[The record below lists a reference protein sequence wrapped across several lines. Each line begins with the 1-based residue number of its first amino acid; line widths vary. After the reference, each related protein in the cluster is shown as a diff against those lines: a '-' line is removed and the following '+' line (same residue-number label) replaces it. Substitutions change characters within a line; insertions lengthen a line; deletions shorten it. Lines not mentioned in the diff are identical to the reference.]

1 MQTHLPRI
9 CIGKPNL
16 YVGLRFQFPK
26 AAIILKMCL
35 KVNKIIQMLLRGL
48 FICIINQAGFC
59 SRERNNIK
67 ETFWIES
74 VWALALALPT
84 GKAMAMCTSITTF
97 LIQTEPQAIF
107 FFGGG
112 GSQNIIK
119 ERLRSVLLTKH
130 LKQLLKHIIHVC
142 SRTSCA
148 QISDTVWYPKYEQ

>member
-1 MQTHLPRI
+1 MLG
-9 CIGKPNL
+9 CGFN
-16 YVGLRFQFPK
+16 FPK
-26 AAIILKMCL
+26 LLLLYIKMCL

-107 FFGGG
+107 
-112 GSQNIIK
+112 SQNIIK